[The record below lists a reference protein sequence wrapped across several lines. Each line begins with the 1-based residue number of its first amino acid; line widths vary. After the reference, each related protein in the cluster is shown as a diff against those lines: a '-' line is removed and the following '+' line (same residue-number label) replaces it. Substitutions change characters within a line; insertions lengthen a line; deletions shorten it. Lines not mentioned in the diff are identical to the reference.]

1 MTGAMMGLG
10 TEVMKF
16 VNGMAGFGPN
26 GKPVSLP
33 NLGKKIGIDL
43 GAILDWRKAAA
54 TEPATTQ
61 PASPGASATATPPR
75 ELSMQ
80 EVLQVY
86 SSLPDEARAKLD
98 EIRSKL
104 SEKEQRQLMA
114 VFRNMSS
121 PEELHAVAIDLASK
135 PVDETVAAI
144 REQIELKT
152 AKTVE
157 KPAA

>member
-1 MTGAMMGLG
+1 
-10 TEVMKF
+10 
-16 VNGMAGFGPN
+16 
-26 GKPVSLP
+26 
-33 NLGKKIGIDL
+33 
-43 GAILDWRKAAA
+43 
-54 TEPATTQ
+54 
-61 PASPGASATATPPR
+61 
-75 ELSMQ
+75 MQ

-121 PEELHAVAIDLASK
+121 PEELRAIAIDLASK

-152 AKTVE
+152 SKTVE